1 MRCFVSLWEKRTNV
15 ADFTNSAET
24 EKQAEFFFNRLQKR
38 FKHLN
43 KWAKRTNT
51 GCFRVYDKDIPEI
64 PLSVDIFNSVDN
76 DGQRG
81 TYAHICLYERP
92 YEKDVTEEQYW
103 LEVMQKTA
111 SKALDIPPERIFL
124 KTKKKQRG
132 ESAQYEKFAENH
144 FSITVEE
151 AGIHFKI
158 NLTDYLDTG
167 LFFDHRPLRAL
178 IRQTCT
184 GKSVL
189 NLFCYTG
196 SFSCYAAAGNAKSVD
211 SVDLSNTYLQWAKDN
226 FKLNGFS
233 TSNCNFIQSDAVSFI
248 ESAIKSHKKWD
259 IIVLDPPTFS
269 NSKRMSNIFDINRSW
284 SELVNNC
291 LKLLSP
297 NGILYFSTNSRK
309 LKFDSSLIEGT
320 SQDITASTIP
330 EDFRNT
336 RIHRCWKICNP

>member
-1 MRCFVSLWEKRTNV
+1 MQCFAFCQEKQTKV
-15 ADFTNSAET
+15 PDYTNSSET
-24 EKQAEFFFNRLQKR
+24 EKQSEYFFNRLQKR
-38 FKHLN
+38 YKHLN
-43 KWAKRTNT
+43 KWAKRTKT
-51 GCFRVYDKDIPEI
+51 GCFRLYDRDIPEI

-76 DGQRG
+76 DERHGK
-81 TYAHICLYERP
+81 YAHICLYERP
-92 YEKDVTEEQYW
+92 YEKDEAEEDIW

-132 ESAQYEKFAENH
+132 ESAQYEKFAEKH
-144 FSITVEE
+144 FFITVEE
-151 AGIHFKI
+151 AGIRFKI

-178 IRQTCT
+178 VRQSCA

-196 SFSCYAAAGNAKSVD
+196 SFSCYAAAGNAESVD
-211 SVDLSNTYLQWAKDN
+211 SVDLSNTYLQWAKEN

-233 TSNCNFIQSDAVSFI
+233 TTNYNFIQADAVSFI
-248 ESAIKSHKKWD
+248 DSALKSHKKWD
-259 IIVLDPPTFS
+259 IIILDPPTFS
-269 NSKRMSNIFDINRSW
+269 NSKRMNDFFDINRSW

-291 LKLLSP
+291 IKLLTSD
-297 NGILYFSTNSRK
+297 GVLYFSTNSRK
-309 LKFDSSLIEGT
+309 LKYDSTLIAGSAE
-320 SQDITASTIP
+320 DITASTIP

-336 RIHRCWKICNP
+336 RIHRCWKIYNS